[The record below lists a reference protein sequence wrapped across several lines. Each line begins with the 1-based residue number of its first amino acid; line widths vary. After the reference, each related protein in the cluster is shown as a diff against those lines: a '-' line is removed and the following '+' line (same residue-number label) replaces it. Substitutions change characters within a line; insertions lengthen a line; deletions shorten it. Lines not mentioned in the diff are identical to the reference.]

1 MPDIYGADYASK
13 IDSAARYQCAVRKD
27 DPYLLGYF
35 IGNEQPWPGREVE
48 LINTVLT
55 GAETPIQTELKKY
68 LVTGDTPERRKAFVY
83 STFYKFLGMVD
94 AAIKKYDP
102 NHLNLGIRYGGSP
115 PDDIIKASKG
125 HFDVFSMNVYGYS
138 ANQNTLQKIM
148 IYWSSNNH
156 IGECSDLQN
165 TRKHSC

>member
-68 LVTGDTPERRKAFVY
+68 LVTGDTPERRKPLFIV
-83 STFYKFLGMVD
+83 L
-94 AAIKKYDP
+94 
-102 NHLNLGIRYGGSP
+102 
-115 PDDIIKASKG
+115 
-125 HFDVFSMNVYGYS
+125 
-138 ANQNTLQKIM
+138 
-148 IYWSSNNH
+148 
-156 IGECSDLQN
+156 LQN
-165 TRKHSC
+165 SSVWLMQLLKNMIRIT